1 MNIQTKMKGDKQM
14 RVDRYKLGHILVD
27 KDMTATQLSEL
38 TGLSRATISGIK
50 CGKSCLYETA
60 EKIAEVLGVEVKDIR
75 EK

>member
-1 MNIQTKMKGDKQM
+1 M

-60 EKIAEVLGVEVKDIR
+60 EKIAEALGVEVKHIR

>member
-1 MNIQTKMKGDKQM
+1 M

-60 EKIAEVLGVEVKDIR
+60 EKIAEALGVEVKDIR
-75 EK
+75 EN

>member
-1 MNIQTKMKGDKQM
+1 M

-27 KDMTATQLSEL
+27 KDMTLSTLAEL
-38 TGLSRATISGIK
+38 TGLSRATVSGIK

-60 EKIAEVLGVEVKDIR
+60 EKIAEALGVEVKDIR

>member
-1 MNIQTKMKGDKQM
+1 M
-14 RVDRYKLGHILVD
+14 RIDRYKLGHILVD

-60 EKIAEVLGVEVKDIR
+60 EKIAEALGIEVKDIR

>member
-1 MNIQTKMKGDKQM
+1 MKGDKQM

>member
-1 MNIQTKMKGDKQM
+1 M

>member
-1 MNIQTKMKGDKQM
+1 M

-60 EKIAEVLGVEVKDIR
+60 EKIAEALGVEVKDIR

>member
-1 MNIQTKMKGDKQM
+1 M
-14 RVDRYKLGHILVD
+14 RVDRYKLGHILAD

-38 TGLSRATISGIK
+38 TGVSRATISGIK